1 MSRVFKFKQFE
12 LDDAGAAMKVGTD
25 AVLLGCVAT
34 HHHPMHI
41 LDIGTGSGLIALQLA
56 QRFAHAQIH
65 AVELDESAA
74 AQALSNFQISPWP
87 DRLHAHH
94 ADFLEWST
102 SLRFDLMVCNPPFY
116 PNSFPIEEMGRRNA
130 RVQNRLDFATLAERV
145 GQLAAA
151 NALFYYVLPSH
162 LSHELDQALS
172 KNGWYLHHQVDIKPK
187 AEKAT
192 NRVIAGWAR
201 TQQRPILEGL
211 CLRKEDGSYT
221 EAYLELTRDFYL
233 FA

>member
-25 AVLLGCVAT
+25 AVLLGCVAA
-34 HHHPMHI
+34 HPHPAHI

-56 QRFAHAQIH
+56 QRFAHAQVH

-74 AQALSNFQISPWP
+74 AQALSNFQSSPWS

-116 PNSFPIEEMGRRNA
+116 PNSFPIEEVARRNA
-130 RVQNRLDFATLAERV
+130 RVQNRLDLATLAQRI
-145 GQLAAA
+145 GQLVSS
-151 NALFYYVLPSH
+151 NTLFYYVLPSH
-162 LSHELDQALS
+162 FHPQLAQALAKS
-172 KNGWYLHHQVDIKPK
+172 GWYLHHQVDIKPK
-187 AEKAT
+187 ADKAN
-192 NRVIAGWAR
+192 NRVIAGWGKTR
-201 TQQRPILEGL
+201 QQPKLEEL

>member
-12 LDDAGAAMKVGTD
+12 VDDAGAAMKVGTD
-25 AVLLGCVAT
+25 AVLLGCLAA
-34 HHHPMHI
+34 HPCAAHV

-74 AQALSNFQISPWP
+74 AQAQNNFQISPWP

-116 PNSFPIEEMGRRNA
+116 PNSFPIEEVARRNA
-130 RVQNRLDFATLAERV
+130 RVQNRLDFATLAQRV
-145 GQLAAA
+145 DQLARL
-151 NALFYYVLPSH
+151 NTIFYYVLPSH
-162 LSHELDQALS
+162 LHPELAQAMV
-172 KNGWYLHHQVDIKPK
+172 KNGWYLHHQVEIKPK
-187 AEKAT
+187 VGKPHH
-192 NRVIAGWAR
+192 RVVAGWAR
-201 TQQRPILEGL
+201 VQKHPVLEEL
-211 CLRKEDGSYT
+211 CLRQEDGSYT
-221 EAYLELTRDFYL
+221 EAYLERTRDFYL